1 MGGPCSVRGN
11 NPLKP
16 FMDML
21 DAVWNF
27 TLAVS
32 ARDPTPLFEI
42 EDSFS
47 AFEPE
52 QSEAQQPASPKS
64 PYNLRPRQPVN
75 YRV

>member
-1 MGGPCSVRGN
+1 MGVPCSVRGN

-16 FMDML
+16 FMNVL

-27 TLAVS
+27 TLAIA

-42 EDSFS
+42 EDSLNNEETEVHPS
-47 AFEPE
+47 
-52 QSEAQQPASPKS
+52 SPKS

-75 YRV
+75 YKV